1 MRCCQAS
8 VLKSLLLAWGLLVL
22 RQHCDSLYEALLRS
36 YDNVMSSCNPMN
48 AWMWNPHEL
57 RWFMWQ
63 ILMDAVYLRWK
74 RHILSDMFQLQ
85 SECGLTWRWLTCC
98 GVCDTSDWLSA
109 VCLAYSRPDTR
120 LPCTK
125 RNKNDGT
132 TENDR
137 NHNIKSKT
145 GMVTKQINQTG

>member
-1 MRCCQAS
+1 MLSSFCFKVFAVGLRAFSFAS
-8 VLKSLLLAWGLLVL
+8 AL
-22 RQHCDSLYEALLRS
+22 RQSVWGPAQELWQCYEQL
-36 YDNVMSSCNPMN
+36 NPMN
-48 AWMWNPHEL
+48 AWIRNPHEL